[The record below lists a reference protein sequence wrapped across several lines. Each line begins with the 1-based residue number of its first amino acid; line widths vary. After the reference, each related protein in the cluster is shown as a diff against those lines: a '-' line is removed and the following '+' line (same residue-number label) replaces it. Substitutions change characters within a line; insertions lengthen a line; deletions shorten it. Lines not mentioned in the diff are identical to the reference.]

1 MAQQENGDREAGKV
15 REIQP
20 IGEVGATCARISLL
34 TLPYASVSRMSRG
47 GHGSILLIR
56 RDVEH
61 GACPQFNKMS
71 KNGVCPQFNIQ

>member
-1 MAQQENGDREAGKV
+1 MPQQENGDREAGKV

-20 IGEVGATCARISLL
+20 IGEAGASCGRISLIAL
-34 TLPYASVSRMSRG
+34 LYASVSRMSRG

-56 RDVEH
+56 QDVEH
-61 GACPQFNKMS
+61 EACPQFNKMS